1 MRLFTVGGLV
11 ISIDLEATHTGSGT
25 QSSPSSE
32 TRPSLGP
39 TERRR
44 ILRQRASEAP
54 VGPGVY
60 KFLDDSNRV
69 LYVGKA
75 KSLRKRVASYFTEKS
90 YGRARKMLKE
100 ASDIRWEELGHEQT
114 ALQRENHL
122 IKELQPPY
130 NVRLK
135 DDKTYPF
142 LKLTMAEKWPRLL
155 FTREKAR

>member
-1 MRLFTVGGLV
+1 
-11 ISIDLEATHTGSGT
+11 
-25 QSSPSSE
+25 
-32 TRPSLGP
+32 
-39 TERRR
+39 
-44 ILRQRASEAP
+44 
-54 VGPGVY
+54 
-60 KFLDDSNRV
+60 
-69 LYVGKA
+69 
-75 KSLRKRVASYFTEKS
+75 
-90 YGRARKMLKE
+90 MLKE

-155 FTREKAR
+155 FTREKRDDDSIYFGQYGSAKSVRVFQHAMGRIFPMRNCDDDIRDQPTRIRPCIYYDTHQCLGPCAGLANRDEYMRAVQGSGTFLKAGLRRYRLNCETGC